1 MIDFENL
8 NNDSRD
14 AEDQRRQEEDFGES
28 CIGQVRTKLWNFL
41 EYPETSLGAQA
52 LAFLSLL
59 MVCISTITFI
69 IGTNYEGEQE
79 KKLRMTTME
88 MEDTEEEDNQ
98 YNLNIIEI
106 IDNIAVI
113 FFSVEFFMRQ

>member
-1 MIDFENL
+1 M
-8 NNDSRD
+8 
-14 AEDQRRQEEDFGES
+14 
-28 CIGQVRTKLWNFL
+28 
-41 EYPETSLGAQA
+41 
-52 LAFLSLL
+52 AFLSLL

-79 KKLRMTTME
+79 KKQRMTTME

-98 YNLNIIEI
+98 HNLNIIEI

>member
-1 MIDFENL
+1 M
-8 NNDSRD
+8 
-14 AEDQRRQEEDFGES
+14 
-28 CIGQVRTKLWNFL
+28 
-41 EYPETSLGAQA
+41 
-52 LAFLSLL
+52 AFLSLL

-79 KKLRMTTME
+79 KKQRMTTME
-88 MEDTEEEDNQ
+88 IEDTEEEDNQ
-98 YNLNIIEI
+98 HNLNIIEI

>member
-14 AEDQRRQEEDFGES
+14 AEDQRRREEDFGES

-79 KKLRMTTME
+79 KKQRMTTNE
-88 MEDTEEEDNQ
+88 MEDTVEEDNQ

-113 FFSVEFFMRQ
+113 FFSAEFFMRQ